1 MTWWSSSWI
10 TRAAWRFRMRAAGS
24 GWMSPGRSSGIVC
37 SPRWTE
43 RFEVEVL
50 AFGEN
55 VTATDIDGLEAEA
68 SRSEIAGALDGIPAR
83 FAGRAVAGIVV
94 VSDGVATG

>member
-1 MTWWSSSWI
+1 M
-10 TRAAWRFRMRAAGS
+10 
-24 GWMSPGRSSGIVC
+24 VC
-37 SPRWTE
+37 SPRWTSGS
-43 RFEVEVL
+43 RSRVL